1 MKIFSVIFPGLC
13 SLPSNEQSVFNSTK
27 QAKRTRSTNKIL
39 FLLIGLALV
48 VSSCKKIEQF
58 PSTKSVKGLSPAI
71 KSPIETIPYKDF
83 LQAVDINKTGELRKA
98 LSITPNNNVKSVN
111 TENETFAFDLDVS
124 NVKKLVIGD
133 TISYVLSLKPRTPGA
148 VHFENITIQTSNG
161 KVAAFLTT
169 YLPTKK
175 WIDDWRTV
183 KHLAFDGEVFVNR
196 IELSDN
202 PVKVE
207 DVKIQSITSTAK
219 KENVITIRNV
229 KIRLA
234 PGECETYD
242 VYEWIPVQC
251 STGDWPGFC
260 EWETKPFLMGENDS
274 PPGYRVS
281 RTTVVN
287 CAMPGNPGPIGS
299 GGGGGGTTPN
309 PPTGYDPCDPGA
321 PPQISGTNP
330 GLQVMGLP
338 SNCNPTTPKPPAYPF
353 KVQSLIDFYNL
364 QGSALS
370 WVVSNQ
376 QTAIAIYEE
385 LQADEFSLEGKAAAL
400 MTINAAAAGVLS
412 TSNYNLCLHSC
423 EPGIA

>member
-1 MKIFSVIFPGLC
+1 MSKRALQQTRQYRNNIKTHGANLVISDWRIEISFPKFKQLLIFYCILTTAQPNLIINENFSVIFPGLC

-219 KENVITIRNV
+219 K
-229 KIRLA
+229 KML
-234 PGECETYD
+234 
-242 VYEWIPVQC
+242 
-251 STGDWPGFC
+251 
-260 EWETKPFLMGENDS
+260 L
-274 PPGYRVS
+274 
-281 RTTVVN
+281 
-287 CAMPGNPGPIGS
+287 
-299 GGGGGGTTPN
+299 
-309 PPTGYDPCDPGA
+309 
-321 PPQISGTNP
+321 
-330 GLQVMGLP
+330 L
-338 SNCNPTTPKPPAYPF
+338 
-353 KVQSLIDFYNL
+353 
-364 QGSALS
+364 
-370 WVVSNQ
+370 
-376 QTAIAIYEE
+376 
-385 LQADEFSLEGKAAAL
+385 
-400 MTINAAAAGVLS
+400 
-412 TSNYNLCLHSC
+412 
-423 EPGIA
+423 